1 MVTLYWQ
8 SPIKFRGNQVEI
20 WLVYNK
26 KYILGIAMNKEERF
40 KYLAANVIIWHQIID
55 LKYLNLSGSQIQNHE
70 TISCGLFSKIL
81 S

>member
-1 MVTLYWQ
+1 
-8 SPIKFRGNQVEI
+8 
-20 WLVYNK
+20 
-26 KYILGIAMNKEERF
+26 MNKEERF